1 MEFCGAKTRADGH
14 CQKPAGW
21 GTPHNGVG
29 RCRLHG
35 GAEGTGRPVTHGRYS
50 VKHRASLE
58 GKVQQFLHDPAPGDL
73 NAELAL
79 IRALLQ
85 DYLERFVE
93 GQPMSVKEIQPIL
106 DMVERIGT
114 MVERIARIMMAT
126 ALTQAELQVLQA
138 IFADL
143 VIRYIDDPAK
153 REQFVL
159 DFQAALPAP

>member
-1 MEFCGAKTRADGH
+1 MTVCNGKKRDGGL
-14 CQKPAGW
+14 CTQPAGW
-21 GTPHNGVG
+21 GTNHVG
-29 RCRLHG
+29 SGHCKLHG
-35 GAEGTGRPVTHGRYS
+35 GASTGRPITHGRYS
-50 VKHRASLE
+50 VKHRSSLE
-58 GKVQQFLHDPAPGDL
+58 EKVQQFLHDPAPGDL

-85 DYLERFVE
+85 DYLNRFVE
-93 GQPMSVKEIQPIL
+93 GQPMSVKEIQPVL

-143 VIRYIDDPAK
+143 VIRYIDDPVK
-153 REQFVL
+153 REQFIL
-159 DFQAALPAP
+159 DFQAAIPAS